1 MRLSPKRTQGPS
13 AWNHCVSY
21 LWVNELAIRC
31 FHSSHKQCIIETRW
45 WFYCQ
50 QRECG
55 GFSLPC
61 ELISMWGRVIP
72 TIRNFSFFLFQ
83 QLADPG
89 RLRHLRLQRK
99 PFLNQR
105 RTYATVWCVC
115 YVKLIGSD
123 VIGDILVPAKSRML
137 YFYDFKFSFISLSHH
152 LVVMSCHQHPTG
164 FIKLFFSLFL
174 YKSFVQ

>member
-1 MRLSPKRTQGPS
+1 MYLWKMENATIAKTNIGSLSALNR
-13 AWNHCVSY
+13 CVSY
-21 LWVNELAIRC
+21 LWVNEFGIRC
-31 FHSSHKQCIIETRW
+31 FYSSSQQCIIETRW

-55 GFSLPC
+55 GFSLPAC

-72 TIRNFSFFLFQ
+72 TIWNFSFFLFQ

-115 YVKLIGSD
+115 YVKLVGSRFLRD
-123 VIGDILVPAKSRML
+123 VLFQYNLWCCTFTISNSVF
-137 YFYDFKFSFISLSHH
+137 FYHI
-152 LVVMSCHQHPTG
+152 
-164 FIKLFFSLFL
+164 I
-174 YKSFVQ
+174 